1 LSFLYPVGWIQ
12 AGALYK
18 NTCLGEHALV
28 VLQQSREREMTVR
41 ILILPGLFNSGE
53 THWQS
58 HWERQFADLRRV
70 EQQDWE
76 TPVANDWV
84 ARLNEEIAASNAP
97 VVLVAHSLA
106 CTLITC
112 WAQRYPDATKVSGAL
127 LVAPSDTEAQ
137 SYPSGTR
144 GFTPMSTQRL
154 PFPTIVVASTDDPY
168 VTQDRATAF
177 AHAWGSELV
186 WLENAG
192 HINGQTGYGPW
203 PEGLELLGRL
213 TADSRFCGG

>member
-1 LSFLYPVGWIQ
+1 
-12 AGALYK
+12 
-18 NTCLGEHALV
+18 
-28 VLQQSREREMTVR
+28 MTTRV
-41 ILILPGLFNSGE
+41 LILPGLFNSGE

-58 HWERQFADLRRV
+58 HWERQFPKFHRV

-76 TPVANDWV
+76 TPVAADWV
-84 ARLNEEIAASNAP
+84 EQLNREIEAADGE

-106 CTLITC
+106 VTLITL
-112 WAQRYPDATKVSGAL
+112 WAQQHPESRKVRGAL
-127 LVAPSDTEAQ
+127 LVAPSDTEAP
-137 SYPSGTR
+137 SYPSGTS

-168 VTQDRATAF
+168 VTPERAEFFSQT
-177 AHAWGSELV
+177 WGSELV

-192 HINGQTGYGPW
+192 HINGQTGYGAW

-213 TADSRFCGG
+213 TGDQG